1 MMYKN
6 DWSSYWRDSD
16 PPLTARIGFNIEK
29 KSIEKI
35 FKKIKLN
42 KNAKIID
49 FGCGEGRTLSCIKGF
64 GFANSYGVDYSRGAI
79 ERCHR
84 KGVHD
89 VRLVTK
95 DFKDSCEL
103 LFSEGLLEHYDNLDT
118 IARKMANISRRYIFL
133 VQPLTTSL
141 SYRFVDLFL
150 EVFGSF
156 KDYVKENDYS
166 IDDYIEI
173 FRKYG
178 FSKKIIKTTHGLPL
192 FIDTS
197 IIIVLEKEKNKGRI

>member
-1 MMYKN
+1 MMDKK
-6 DWSSYWRDSD
+6 DWSSYWRDSN
-16 PPLTARIGFNIEK
+16 PPLIARIGFNIEK
-29 KSIEKI
+29 KSIEKT

-42 KNAKIID
+42 KNIKIID
-49 FGCGEGRTLSCIKGF
+49 FGCGEGRTLSCIKGL
-64 GFANSYGVDYSRGAI
+64 GFTNSYGVDYSRGAI

-89 VRLVTK
+89 VRLVNN

-118 IARKMANISRRYIFL
+118 IARKMAGMSKKYIFL
-133 VQPLTTSL
+133 IQPLKTSF
-141 SYRFVDLFL
+141 SYRFIDLL
-150 EVFGSF
+150 IKAFGSF
-156 KDYVKENDYS
+156 NDYIKENSYS
-166 IDDYIEI
+166 IDDY
-173 FRKYG
+173 FKTFKKYG

-197 IIIVLEKEKNKGRI
+197 IIIVLEKEKK